1 MVLEGISEIA
11 VFTYFLEIFFLN
23 KSVLIKAACWEKFI
37 CIGLAPNQSV
47 QSEFLSSIIYRPIMT

>member
-23 KSVLIKAACWEKFI
+23 KSVLIKAAC
-37 CIGLAPNQSV
+37 
-47 QSEFLSSIIYRPIMT
+47 